1 MAKKTAKKDKRILVK
16 KDGHIAWMIFNRPDV
31 LNAMMIETWALMDRL
46 LAELGE
52 DKKIR
57 CLILT
62 GEGRAFM
69 AGADIADL
77 RLHNKM
83 IREGKLTGAE
93 LREMVHIAQS
103 TSRRIQRLRFP
114 VIAAVNGYAVGAG
127 CEVAIGCDLVVA
139 DETAKF
145 GFPEVT
151 VGACITNAGT
161 FLLPRKVGVSRAKRL
176 AFAGEF
182 IDTKEAHR
190 IGLVDEIAP
199 KGKVR
204 QVAEKLARRIAS
216 RAPIVVQLHKAMID
230 RALEA
235 SFETALMME
244 TESVVASM
252 LTEDLQEGSTAF
264 FEKREPK
271 FRGR

>member
-1 MAKKTAKKDKRILVK
+1 MAKKTTKKDKRILVK

-57 CLILT
+57 CLIMT

-77 RLHNKM
+77 KRHNRM
-83 IREGKLTGAE
+83 IKEGKLSGAD
-93 LREMVHIAQS
+93 LRDMVHIAQS
-103 TSRRIQRLRFP
+103 TSRRVQSLNFP

-161 FLLPRKVGVSRAKRL
+161 FLLPRKVGLSRAKRL
-176 AFAGEF
+176 AFTGEF
-182 IDTKEAHR
+182 IDTKEAYR

-216 RAPIVVQLHKAMID
+216 RAPVVVQLHKTMLD
-230 RALEA
+230 RAQESSLEM
-235 SFETALMME
+235 ALAME

-271 FRGR
+271 FKGR